1 MQIIIN
7 RTYNPNGTNGIL
19 NINGE
24 FICFTIEL
32 PWHNNLP
39 QISCIPEGEYKVA
52 PRFSKKHG
60 GHLLIKDVPGRA
72 IILFHPAN
80 NAQKELKGCIAP
92 VTVNTGPGEGS
103 ASRQAFNKLMATV
116 VPAIGNEPILITIL
130 KHHSS

>member
-1 MQIIIN
+1 MQITIN

-39 QISCIPEGEYKVA
+39 QISCIPEGEYKIV

-72 IILFHPAN
+72 LILFHPAN
-80 NAQKELKGCIAP
+80 NAIKELRGCIAP
-92 VTVNTGPGEGS
+92 VLTQSGAGTGT

-116 VPAIGNEPILITIL
+116 LPAIGNEPILITIL
-130 KHHSS
+130 KQHSS

>member
-39 QISCIPEGEYKVA
+39 QISCIPEGEYKIV

-60 GHLLIKDVPGRA
+60 SHLLIKDVPGRA
-72 IILFHPAN
+72 LILFHPAN
-80 NAQKELKGCIAP
+80 NAIKELRGCIAP
-92 VTVNTGPGEGS
+92 VLTQSGAGTGT
-103 ASRQAFNKLMATV
+103 ASRKAFNKLMATV
-116 VPAIGNEPILITIL
+116 LPAIGNKQISITIL
-130 KHHSS
+130 KLQSS